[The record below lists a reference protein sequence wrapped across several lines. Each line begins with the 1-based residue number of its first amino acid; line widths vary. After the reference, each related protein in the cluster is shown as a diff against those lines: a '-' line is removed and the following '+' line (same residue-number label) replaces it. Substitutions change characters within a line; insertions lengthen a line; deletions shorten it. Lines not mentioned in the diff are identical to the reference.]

1 MKVFVNSLNLR
12 EMESILSNEL
22 RNRHE
27 YIWTTKQGQQ
37 ISLKDMTEDHLKNAL
52 NLVQKMLEESSIVN
66 GGIDD

>member
-22 RNRHE
+22 RNRYE

-37 ISLKDMTEDHLKNAL
+37 ISLKDMTVEHLKNAL
-52 NLVQKMLEESSIVN
+52 NLVQKKLEESSIVN